1 METSRDDFII
11 AVRSAFLKKGAA
23 QRFSLFV
30 LIIISII
37 LLSLEYFKTKPL
49 NIIRSISKD
58 IIYRGSFIISLPFK
72 SLDRGYKTVKTH
84 FTFYDDYK
92 NLKNEL
98 YILKAQQLNKESEIV
113 FLRMQNRELKLVIA
127 EDLQRNE
134 NNVIAKVILDKQS
147 PFLKSIVLNKG
158 TKSNL
163 KKGMAVLHKKNMVGR
178 IVEVNYLSSRVLLI
192 NDLNSKIPVKI
203 QPSGENA
210 IMSGEG
216 NNLASLDFLPKLS
229 TIEEENIVFTSGS
242 DGVFDD
248 GIPIGKI
255 TEIEGKFYV
264 EFFSDL
270 NQINFVT
277 VINNKKEDS

>member
-11 AVRSAFLKKGAA
+11 AIRSAFLQKGAA
-23 QRFSLFV
+23 QRFSLLV
-30 LIIISII
+30 LIIISVI
-37 LLSLEYFKTKPL
+37 LLSLDFYKAKPL
-49 NIIRSISKD
+49 NIFRSISKD

-84 FTFYDDYK
+84 FTFYDDYQ
-92 NLKNEL
+92 NLKKEL
-98 YILKAQQLNKESEIV
+98 YILKAQQSEIEFLKMQNKELKIV
-113 FLRMQNRELKLVIA
+113 ITDVLHTDIK
-127 EDLQRNE
+127 
-134 NNVIAKVILDKQS
+134 NVIAKVILDKKS
-147 PFLKSIVLNKG
+147 PFLKSIILNKG
-158 TKSNL
+158 TNSNL

-178 IVEVNYLSSRVLLI
+178 IVEVNYLSSRVLLV

-210 IMSGEG
+210 IISGEG

-229 TIEEENIVFTSGS
+229 TIEKENIVFTSGS

-264 EFFSDL
+264 KFFSDL

-277 VINNKKEDS
+277 VINNKKEDN

>member
-11 AVRSAFLKKGAA
+11 AIRSAFLRKGAA
-23 QRFSLFV
+23 QRFSLLA
-30 LIIISII
+30 LIVISII
-37 LLSLEYFKTKPL
+37 LLSLDFYKAKPL
-49 NIIRSISKD
+49 NIFRSISKD
-58 IIYRGSFIISLPFK
+58 IVYRGSFIISLPFK

-84 FTFYDDYK
+84 FTFYDDYQ

-98 YILKAQQLNKESEIV
+98 YILKAQQSEIEFLKMQNKELKIV
-113 FLRMQNRELKLVIA
+113 ISDVLHTNIK
-127 EDLQRNE
+127 
-134 NNVIAKVILDKQS
+134 NVIAKVILDKQS
-147 PFLKSIVLNKG
+147 PFLKSIILNKG
-158 TKSNL
+158 TNSNL

-255 TEIEGKFYV
+255 TEIEEKFYV

-270 NQINFVT
+270 NQINFAT
-277 VINNKKEDS
+277 VINNKKEDN

>member
-11 AVRSAFLKKGAA
+11 AIRSAFLQKGAA
-23 QRFSLFV
+23 QRFSLLV
-30 LIIISII
+30 LIIISVI
-37 LLSLEYFKTKPL
+37 LLSFDFYKVKPL
-49 NIIRSISKD
+49 NIFRSISKD

-84 FTFYDDYK
+84 FTFYDDYQ

-98 YILKAQQLNKESEIV
+98 YILKAQQSEIKFLKMQNKELKIV
-113 FLRMQNRELKLVIA
+113 ISDVLHTNTK
-127 EDLQRNE
+127 
-134 NNVIAKVILDKQS
+134 NVIAKVILDKQS
-147 PFLKSIVLNKG
+147 PFLKSIILNKG
-158 TKSNL
+158 TNSNL

-178 IVEVNYLSSRVLLI
+178 IVEVNYLSSRVLLV

-203 QPSGENA
+203 QPNGENA

-229 TIEEENIVFTSGS
+229 TIEKENIVFTSGS
-242 DGVFDD
+242 GGVFDD

-264 EFFSDL
+264 KFFSDL

-277 VINNKKEDS
+277 VINNKKEDN

>member
-1 METSRDDFII
+1 MAASRDDFII
-11 AVRSAFLKKGAA
+11 AIRSAFLQKGAA
-23 QRFSLFV
+23 QRFSLLA
-30 LIIISII
+30 LIIISVI
-37 LLSLEYFKTKPL
+37 LLSLDFYKAKPL
-49 NIIRSISKD
+49 NIFRSISKD

-84 FTFYDDYK
+84 FTFYDDYQ

-98 YILKAQQLNKESEIV
+98 YILKAQQSEIEFLKMQNKELKIV
-113 FLRMQNRELKLVIA
+113 ISDVLHTNIK
-127 EDLQRNE
+127 
-134 NNVIAKVILDKQS
+134 NVIAKVILDKQS
-147 PFLKSIVLNKG
+147 PFLKSIILNKG
-158 TKSNL
+158 TNSNL

-178 IVEVNYLSSRVLLI
+178 IVEVNYLSSRVLLV

-210 IMSGEG
+210 IMKGEG

-229 TIEEENIVFTSGS
+229 TIEEKNIVFTSGS

-277 VINNKKEDS
+277 VINNKKEDN

>member
-11 AVRSAFLKKGAA
+11 AIRSAFLQKGAA
-23 QRFSLFV
+23 QRFSLLV
-30 LIIISII
+30 LIIISVI
-37 LLSLEYFKTKPL
+37 LLSLDFYKAKPL
-49 NIIRSISKD
+49 NIFRSISKD

-84 FTFYDDYK
+84 FTFYDDYQ

-98 YILKAQQLNKESEIV
+98 YILKAQQSEIEFLKMQNKELKIV
-113 FLRMQNRELKLVIA
+113 ISDVLHTNTK
-127 EDLQRNE
+127 
-134 NNVIAKVILDKQS
+134 NVIAKVILDKQS
-147 PFLKSIVLNKG
+147 PFLKSIILNKG
-158 TKSNL
+158 TNSNL

-178 IVEVNYLSSRVLLI
+178 IVEVNYLSSRVLLV

-277 VINNKKEDS
+277 VINNKKEDN

>member
-11 AVRSAFLKKGAA
+11 AIRSAFLQKGAA
-23 QRFSLFV
+23 QRFSLLA
-30 LIIISII
+30 LIIISVI
-37 LLSLEYFKTKPL
+37 LLSLDFYKAKPL
-49 NIIRSISKD
+49 NIFRSISKD

-84 FTFYDDYK
+84 FTLYDDYQ

-98 YILKAQQLNKESEIV
+98 YILKAQQSEIEFLKMQNKELKIV
-113 FLRMQNRELKLVIA
+113 ISDVLHTNIK
-127 EDLQRNE
+127 
-134 NNVIAKVILDKQS
+134 NVIAKVILDKQS
-147 PFLKSIVLNKG
+147 PFLKSIILNKG
-158 TKSNL
+158 TNSNL

-229 TIEEENIVFTSGS
+229 TIEKENIVFTSGS
-242 DGVFDD
+242 GGVFDD

-277 VINNKKEDS
+277 VINNKKEDN

>member
-11 AVRSAFLKKGAA
+11 AIRSAFLQKGAA
-23 QRFSLFV
+23 QRFSLLA
-30 LIIISII
+30 LIIISVI
-37 LLSLEYFKTKPL
+37 LLSFDFYKVKPL
-49 NIIRSISKD
+49 NIFRSISKD

-84 FTFYDDYK
+84 FTFYYDYQ

-98 YILKAQQLNKESEIV
+98 YILKAQQSEIEFLKMQNKELKIV
-113 FLRMQNRELKLVIA
+113 ILDVLHIDTK
-127 EDLQRNE
+127 
-134 NNVIAKVILDKQS
+134 NVIAKVILDKQS
-147 PFLKSIVLNKG
+147 PFLKSIILNKG
-158 TKSNL
+158 TNSNL

-178 IVEVNYLSSRVLLI
+178 IVEVNYLSSRVLLV

-277 VINNKKEDS
+277 VINNKKEDN

>member
-11 AVRSAFLKKGAA
+11 AIRSAFLQKGAA
-23 QRFSLFV
+23 QRFSLLV
-30 LIIISII
+30 LIIISVI
-37 LLSLEYFKTKPL
+37 LLSLDFYKAKPL
-49 NIIRSISKD
+49 NIFRSISKD

-84 FTFYDDYK
+84 FTFYDDYQ

-98 YILKAQQLNKESEIV
+98 YILKAQQSEIEFLKMQNKELKIV
-113 FLRMQNRELKLVIA
+113 ISDVLHTNIK
-127 EDLQRNE
+127 
-134 NNVIAKVILDKQS
+134 NVIAKVILDKQS

-163 KKGMAVLHKKNMVGR
+163 KKGMAVLHKNNMIGR
-178 IVEVNYLSSRVLLI
+178 TVEVNYLSSRVLLI

-277 VINNKKEDS
+277 VINNKKEDN

>member
-11 AVRSAFLKKGAA
+11 AIRSAFLQKGAA
-23 QRFSLFV
+23 QRFSLLA
-30 LIIISII
+30 LIIISVI
-37 LLSLEYFKTKPL
+37 LLSFDFYKVKPL
-49 NIIRSISKD
+49 NIFRSISKD

-72 SLDRGYKTVKTH
+72 SLDRGYKTAKTH
-84 FTFYDDYK
+84 FTFYDDYQ
-92 NLKNEL
+92 NLKKEL
-98 YILKAQQLNKESEIV
+98 YILKAQQSEIEFLKMQNKELKIV
-113 FLRMQNRELKLVIA
+113 ISDILHTNKK
-127 EDLQRNE
+127 
-134 NNVIAKVILDKQS
+134 NVIAKVILDKQS
-147 PFLKSIVLNKG
+147 PFLKSIILNKG
-158 TKSNL
+158 TNSNL

-178 IVEVNYLSSRVLLI
+178 IVEVNYLSSRVLLV

-264 EFFSDL
+264 KFFSDL

-277 VINNKKEDS
+277 VINNKKEDN

>member
-11 AVRSAFLKKGAA
+11 AIRSAFLQKGAA
-23 QRFSLFV
+23 QRFSLLV
-30 LIIISII
+30 LIIISVI
-37 LLSLEYFKTKPL
+37 LLSFDFYKVKPL
-49 NIIRSISKD
+49 NIFRSISKD

-84 FTFYDDYK
+84 FTFYDDYQ

-98 YILKAQQLNKESEIV
+98 YILKAQQSEIEFLKMQNKELKIV
-113 FLRMQNRELKLVIA
+113 ISDVLHTNIK
-127 EDLQRNE
+127 
-134 NNVIAKVILDKQS
+134 NVIAKVILDKQS
-147 PFLKSIVLNKG
+147 PFLKSIILNKG
-158 TKSNL
+158 TNSNL
-163 KKGMAVLHKKNMVGR
+163 KKGMAVLHKRNMVGR

-229 TIEEENIVFTSGS
+229 TIEEKNIVFTSGS

-277 VINNKKEDS
+277 VINNKKEDN

>member
-11 AVRSAFLKKGAA
+11 AIRSAFLQKGAA
-23 QRFSLFV
+23 QRFSLLV
-30 LIIISII
+30 LIIISVI
-37 LLSLEYFKTKPL
+37 LLSLDFYKAKPL
-49 NIIRSISKD
+49 NIFRSISKD

-84 FTFYDDYK
+84 FTFYDDYQ

-98 YILKAQQLNKESEIV
+98 YILKAQQSEIEFLKMQNKELKIV
-113 FLRMQNRELKLVIA
+113 ISDVLHTNIK
-127 EDLQRNE
+127 
-134 NNVIAKVILDKQS
+134 NVIAKVILDKQS
-147 PFLKSIVLNKG
+147 PFLKSIILNKG
-158 TKSNL
+158 TNSNL

-255 TEIEGKFYV
+255 TEIEEKLYV
-264 EFFSDL
+264 KFFSDL

-277 VINNKKEDS
+277 VINNKKEDN

>member
-11 AVRSAFLKKGAA
+11 AIRSAFLQKGAA
-23 QRFSLFV
+23 QRFSLLV
-30 LIIISII
+30 LIIISVI
-37 LLSLEYFKTKPL
+37 LLSLDFYKAKPL
-49 NIIRSISKD
+49 NIFRSISKD

-84 FTFYDDYK
+84 FTFYDDYQ

-98 YILKAQQLNKESEIV
+98 YILKAQQSEIEFLKMQNKELKIV
-113 FLRMQNRELKLVIA
+113 ISDVLHTNIK
-127 EDLQRNE
+127 
-134 NNVIAKVILDKQS
+134 NVIAKVILDKQS
-147 PFLKSIVLNKG
+147 PFLKSIILNKG
-158 TKSNL
+158 TNSNL

-229 TIEEENIVFTSGS
+229 TIEEKNIVFTSGS

-277 VINNKKEDS
+277 VINNKKEDN

>member
-11 AVRSAFLKKGAA
+11 AIRSAFLQKGAA
-23 QRFSLFV
+23 QRFSLLV
-30 LIIISII
+30 LIIISVI
-37 LLSLEYFKTKPL
+37 LLSLDFYKIKPL
-49 NIIRSISKD
+49 NIFRSISKD

-72 SLDRGYKTVKTH
+72 SLDRGYITIKNH
-84 FTFYDDYK
+84 FSFYNEYE

-98 YILKAQQLNKESEIV
+98 YILKVQQLNKENEIE

-147 PFLKSIVLNKG
+147 PFLRSIILNKG
-158 TKSNL
+158 TNSNL

-242 DGVFDD
+242 DRVFDE

-255 TEIEGKFYV
+255 TEIEEKFYV

-270 NQINFVT
+270 NQINFAT
-277 VINNKKEDS
+277 VINNKKEDN

>member
-11 AVRSAFLKKGAA
+11 AIRSAFLQKGAA
-23 QRFSLFV
+23 QRFSLLV
-30 LIIISII
+30 LIIISVI
-37 LLSLEYFKTKPL
+37 LLSFDFYKVKPL
-49 NIIRSISKD
+49 NIFRSISKD

-84 FTFYDDYK
+84 FTFYYDYQ

-98 YILKAQQLNKESEIV
+98 YILKAQQSEIEFLKMQNKELKIV
-113 FLRMQNRELKLVIA
+113 ISDVLHTNRK
-127 EDLQRNE
+127 
-134 NNVIAKVILDKQS
+134 NVIAKVILDKQS
-147 PFLKSIVLNKG
+147 PFLKSIILNKG
-158 TKSNL
+158 TNSNL

-178 IVEVNYLSSRVLLI
+178 IVEVNYLSSRVLLV

-277 VINNKKEDS
+277 VINNKKEDN

>member
-11 AVRSAFLKKGAA
+11 AIRSAFLQKGAA
-23 QRFSLFV
+23 QRFSLLV

-37 LLSLEYFKTKPL
+37 LLSLDFYKAKPL
-49 NIIRSISKD
+49 NIFRSISKD

-84 FTFYDDYK
+84 FTFYDDYQ

-98 YILKAQQLNKESEIV
+98 YILKAQQSEIEFLKMQNKELKIV
-113 FLRMQNRELKLVIA
+113 ISDILHTNKK
-127 EDLQRNE
+127 
-134 NNVIAKVILDKQS
+134 NVIAKVILDKQS
-147 PFLKSIVLNKG
+147 PFLKSIILNKG
-158 TKSNL
+158 TNSNL

-178 IVEVNYLSSRVLLI
+178 IVEVNYLSSRVLLV

-210 IMSGEG
+210 IMSGKG

-229 TIEEENIVFTSGS
+229 TIEEKNIVFTSGS

-264 EFFSDL
+264 KFFSDL

-277 VINNKKEDS
+277 VINNKKEDN

>member
-11 AVRSAFLKKGAA
+11 AIRSAFLQKGAA
-23 QRFSLFV
+23 QRFSLLV
-30 LIIISII
+30 LIIISVI
-37 LLSLEYFKTKPL
+37 LLSFDFYKVKPL
-49 NIIRSISKD
+49 NIFRSISKD

-84 FTFYDDYK
+84 FTFYDDYQ

-98 YILKAQQLNKESEIV
+98 YILKAQQSEIEFLKMQNKELKIV
-113 FLRMQNRELKLVIA
+113 ILDVLHTNIK
-127 EDLQRNE
+127 
-134 NNVIAKVILDKQS
+134 NVIAKVILDKQS
-147 PFLKSIVLNKG
+147 PFLKSIILNKG
-158 TKSNL
+158 TNSNL

-178 IVEVNYLSSRVLLI
+178 IVEVNYLSSRVLLV

-264 EFFSDL
+264 KFFSDL

-277 VINNKKEDS
+277 VINNKKEDN

>member
-11 AVRSAFLKKGAA
+11 AIRSAFLQKGAA
-23 QRFSLFV
+23 QRFSLLV
-30 LIIISII
+30 LIIISVI
-37 LLSLEYFKTKPL
+37 LLSLDFYKAKPL
-49 NIIRSISKD
+49 NIFRSISKD

-84 FTFYDDYK
+84 FTFYDDYQ

-98 YILKAQQLNKESEIV
+98 YILKAQQSEIEFLKMQNKELKIV
-113 FLRMQNRELKLVIA
+113 ISDVLHTNTK
-127 EDLQRNE
+127 
-134 NNVIAKVILDKQS
+134 NVIAKVILDKQS
-147 PFLKSIVLNKG
+147 PFLKSIILNKG
-158 TKSNL
+158 TNSNL

-264 EFFSDL
+264 KFFSDL

-277 VINNKKEDS
+277 VINNKKEDN

>member
-11 AVRSAFLKKGAA
+11 AIRSAFLQKGAA
-23 QRFSLFV
+23 QRFSLLV
-30 LIIISII
+30 LIIISVI
-37 LLSLEYFKTKPL
+37 LLSLDFYKAKPL
-49 NIIRSISKD
+49 NIFRSISKD

-84 FTFYDDYK
+84 FTFYDDYQ

-98 YILKAQQLNKESEIV
+98 YILKAQQSEIEFLKMQNKELKIV
-113 FLRMQNRELKLVIA
+113 ISDVLHTNTK
-127 EDLQRNE
+127 
-134 NNVIAKVILDKQS
+134 NVIAKVILDKQS
-147 PFLKSIVLNKG
+147 PFLKSIILNKG
-158 TKSNL
+158 TNSNL

-277 VINNKKEDS
+277 VINNKKEDN

>member
-11 AVRSAFLKKGAA
+11 AIRSAFLQKGAA
-23 QRFSLFV
+23 QRFSLLA
-30 LIIISII
+30 LIIISVI
-37 LLSLEYFKTKPL
+37 LLSLDFYKAKPL
-49 NIIRSISKD
+49 NIFRSISKD

-84 FTFYDDYK
+84 FTFYDDYQ

-98 YILKAQQLNKESEIV
+98 YILKAQQSEIEFLKMQNKELKIV
-113 FLRMQNRELKLVIA
+113 ISDILHTNKK
-127 EDLQRNE
+127 
-134 NNVIAKVILDKQS
+134 NVIAKVILDKQS
-147 PFLKSIVLNKG
+147 PFLKSIILNKG
-158 TKSNL
+158 TNSNL

-178 IVEVNYLSSRVLLI
+178 IVEVNYLSSRVLLV

-210 IMSGEG
+210 IISGEG

-264 EFFSDL
+264 KFFSDL

-277 VINNKKEDS
+277 VINNKKEDN

>member
-11 AVRSAFLKKGAA
+11 AIRSAFLQKGAA
-23 QRFSLFV
+23 QRFSLLA
-30 LIIISII
+30 LIIISVI
-37 LLSLEYFKTKPL
+37 LLSLDFYKAKPI

-84 FTFYDDYK
+84 FTFYYDYQ

-98 YILKAQQLNKESEIV
+98 YILKAQQSEIEFLKMQNKELKIV
-113 FLRMQNRELKLVIA
+113 ISDVLHTNRK
-127 EDLQRNE
+127 
-134 NNVIAKVILDKQS
+134 NVIAKVILDKKS
-147 PFLKSIVLNKG
+147 PFLKSIILNKG
-158 TKSNL
+158 TNSNL

-178 IVEVNYLSSRVLLI
+178 IVEVNYLSSRVLLV

-203 QPSGENA
+203 QPSGEIA

-229 TIEEENIVFTSGS
+229 TIEEKNIVFTSGS

-264 EFFSDL
+264 KFFSDL

-277 VINNKKEDS
+277 VINNKKENN

>member
-11 AVRSAFLKKGAA
+11 AIRSAFLQKGAA
-23 QRFSLFV
+23 QRFSLLV
-30 LIIISII
+30 LIIISVI
-37 LLSLEYFKTKPL
+37 LLSLDFYKVKPL
-49 NIIRSISKD
+49 NIFRSISKD

-72 SLDRGYKTVKTH
+72 SLDRGYITIKNH
-84 FTFYDDYK
+84 FSFYNEYE

-98 YILKAQQLNKESEIV
+98 YILKAQQLNKESEIE

-147 PFLKSIVLNKG
+147 PFLKSIILNKG
-158 TKSNL
+158 TNSNL

-248 GIPIGKI
+248 GISIGKI
-255 TEIEGKFYV
+255 TEIEEKFYV

-277 VINNKKEDS
+277 VINNKKEDN

>member
-11 AVRSAFLKKGAA
+11 AIRSAFLQKGAA
-23 QRFSLFV
+23 QRFSLLV
-30 LIIISII
+30 LIIISVI
-37 LLSLEYFKTKPL
+37 LLSLDFYKAKPL
-49 NIIRSISKD
+49 NIFRSISKD

-84 FTFYDDYK
+84 FTLYDDYQ

-98 YILKAQQLNKESEIV
+98 YILKAQQSEIEFLKMQNKELKIV
-113 FLRMQNRELKLVIA
+113 ISDILHTNKK
-127 EDLQRNE
+127 
-134 NNVIAKVILDKQS
+134 NVIAKVILDKQS
-147 PFLKSIVLNKG
+147 PFLKSIILNKG
-158 TKSNL
+158 TNSNL

-178 IVEVNYLSSRVLLI
+178 IVEVNYLSSRALLI

-264 EFFSDL
+264 KFFSDL

-277 VINNKKEDS
+277 VINNKKEDN

>member
-11 AVRSAFLKKGAA
+11 AIRSAFLQKGAA
-23 QRFSLFV
+23 QRFSLLV
-30 LIIISII
+30 LIIISVI
-37 LLSLEYFKTKPL
+37 LLSLDFYKVKPL
-49 NIIRSISKD
+49 NIFRSISKD

-72 SLDRGYKTVKTH
+72 SLDRGYITIKNH
-84 FTFYDDYK
+84 FSFYNEYE

-98 YILKAQQLNKESEIV
+98 YIFKAQQLNKESEIE

-158 TKSNL
+158 TKYNL
-163 KKGMAVLHKKNMVGR
+163 KKGMAVLHKNNMIGR

-242 DGVFDD
+242 DGVFDE
-248 GIPIGKI
+248 GIAIGKI
-255 TEIEGKFYV
+255 TEIEGNFYV

-270 NQINFVT
+270 NQINFAT
-277 VINNKKEDS
+277 VINNKKEDN

>member
-11 AVRSAFLKKGAA
+11 AIRSAFLQKGAA
-23 QRFSLFV
+23 QRFSLLV
-30 LIIISII
+30 LIIISVI
-37 LLSLEYFKTKPL
+37 LLSLDFYKAKPL
-49 NIIRSISKD
+49 NIFRSISKD

-84 FTFYDDYK
+84 FTFYDDYQ

-98 YILKAQQLNKESEIV
+98 YILKAQQNEIEFLKMQNKELKIV
-113 FLRMQNRELKLVIA
+113 ISDVLHTNIK
-127 EDLQRNE
+127 
-134 NNVIAKVILDKQS
+134 NVIAKVILDKQS
-147 PFLKSIVLNKG
+147 PFLKSIILNKG
-158 TKSNL
+158 TNSNL

-242 DGVFDD
+242 DGIFDD
-248 GIPIGKI
+248 GISIGKI

-277 VINNKKEDS
+277 VINNKKEDN

>member
-11 AVRSAFLKKGAA
+11 AIRSAFLQKGAA
-23 QRFSLFV
+23 QRFSLLV
-30 LIIISII
+30 LIIISVI
-37 LLSLEYFKTKPL
+37 LLSLDFYKAKPL
-49 NIIRSISKD
+49 NIFRSISKD

-84 FTFYDDYK
+84 FTFYDDYQ
-92 NLKNEL
+92 NLKKEL
-98 YILKAQQLNKESEIV
+98 YILKAQQSEIEFLKMQNKELKIV
-113 FLRMQNRELKLVIA
+113 ISDVLHTNIK
-127 EDLQRNE
+127 
-134 NNVIAKVILDKQS
+134 NVIAKVILDKQS
-147 PFLKSIVLNKG
+147 PFLKSIILNKG
-158 TKSNL
+158 TNSNL

-178 IVEVNYLSSRVLLI
+178 IVEVNYLSSRVLLV

-210 IMSGEG
+210 IISGEG

-277 VINNKKEDS
+277 VINNKKEDN

>member
-11 AVRSAFLKKGAA
+11 AIRSAFLQKGAA
-23 QRFSLFV
+23 QRFSLLV
-30 LIIISII
+30 LIIISVI
-37 LLSLEYFKTKPL
+37 LLSLDFYKAKPL
-49 NIIRSISKD
+49 NIFRSISKD

-84 FTFYDDYK
+84 FTFYDDYQ

-98 YILKAQQLNKESEIV
+98 YILKAQQSEIEFLKMQNKELKIV
-113 FLRMQNRELKLVIA
+113 ISDVLHTNIK
-127 EDLQRNE
+127 
-134 NNVIAKVILDKQS
+134 NVIAKVILDKQS
-147 PFLKSIVLNKG
+147 PFLKSIILNKG
-158 TKSNL
+158 TNSNL

-178 IVEVNYLSSRVLLI
+178 IVEVNYLSSRVLLV

-229 TIEEENIVFTSGS
+229 TIEEKNIVFTSGS

-264 EFFSDL
+264 DFFSDL

-277 VINNKKEDS
+277 VINNKKEDN

>member
-11 AVRSAFLKKGAA
+11 AIRSAFLQKGAA
-23 QRFSLFV
+23 QRFSLLV
-30 LIIISII
+30 LIIISVI
-37 LLSLEYFKTKPL
+37 LLSLDFYKAKPL
-49 NIIRSISKD
+49 NIFRSISKD

-84 FTFYDDYK
+84 FTFYDDYQ

-98 YILKAQQLNKESEIV
+98 YILKAQQSEIEFLKMQNKELKIV
-113 FLRMQNRELKLVIA
+113 ISDVLYTNIK
-127 EDLQRNE
+127 
-134 NNVIAKVILDKQS
+134 NVIAKVILDKQS
-147 PFLKSIVLNKG
+147 PFLKSIILNKG
-158 TKSNL
+158 TNSNL

-178 IVEVNYLSSRVLLI
+178 IVEVNYLSSRVLLV

-277 VINNKKEDS
+277 VINNKKEDN

>member
-11 AVRSAFLKKGAA
+11 AIRSAFLQKGVA
-23 QRFSLFV
+23 QRFSLLV
-30 LIIISII
+30 LIIISVI
-37 LLSLEYFKTKPL
+37 LLSLDFYKVKPL
-49 NIIRSISKD
+49 NIFRSISKD

-72 SLDRGYKTVKTH
+72 YLDHGYKTVKTH
-84 FTFYDDYK
+84 FTFYDDYQ

-98 YILKAQQLNKESEIV
+98 YILKAQQLNKESEIE

-248 GIPIGKI
+248 GISIGKI
-255 TEIEGKFYV
+255 TEIEEKFYV

-270 NQINFVT
+270 NQMNFVT
-277 VINNKKEDS
+277 VINNKKEDN

>member
-11 AVRSAFLKKGAA
+11 AIRSAFLQKGAA
-23 QRFSLFV
+23 QRFSLLV
-30 LIIISII
+30 LIIISVI
-37 LLSLEYFKTKPL
+37 LLSLDFYKAKPL
-49 NIIRSISKD
+49 NIFRSISKD

-84 FTFYDDYK
+84 FTFYDDYQ
-92 NLKNEL
+92 NLKKEL
-98 YILKAQQLNKESEIV
+98 YILKAQQSEIEFLKMQNKELKIV
-113 FLRMQNRELKLVIA
+113 ISDVLHTNIK
-127 EDLQRNE
+127 
-134 NNVIAKVILDKQS
+134 NVIAKVILDKQS
-147 PFLKSIVLNKG
+147 PFLKSIILNKG
-158 TKSNL
+158 TNSNL

-178 IVEVNYLSSRVLLI
+178 IVEVNYLSSRALLI

-264 EFFSDL
+264 KFFSDL

-277 VINNKKEDS
+277 VINNKKEDN

>member
-11 AVRSAFLKKGAA
+11 AIRSAFLQKGAA
-23 QRFSLFV
+23 QRFSLLV
-30 LIIISII
+30 LIIISVI
-37 LLSLEYFKTKPL
+37 LLSLDFYKAKPL
-49 NIIRSISKD
+49 NIFRSISKD

-84 FTFYDDYK
+84 FTFYDDYQ

-98 YILKAQQLNKESEIV
+98 YILKAQQSEIEFLKMQNKELKIV
-113 FLRMQNRELKLVIA
+113 ISDVLHTNIK
-127 EDLQRNE
+127 
-134 NNVIAKVILDKQS
+134 NVIAKVILDKQS
-147 PFLKSIVLNKG
+147 PFLKSIILNKG
-158 TKSNL
+158 TNSNL

-178 IVEVNYLSSRVLLI
+178 IVEVNYLSSRALLI

-255 TEIEGKFYV
+255 TEIEEKFYV
-264 EFFSDL
+264 KFFSDL

-277 VINNKKEDS
+277 VINNKKEDN

>member
-11 AVRSAFLKKGAA
+11 AIRSAFLQKGAA
-23 QRFSLFV
+23 QRFSLLV
-30 LIIISII
+30 LIIISVI
-37 LLSLEYFKTKPL
+37 LLSFDFYKVKPL
-49 NIIRSISKD
+49 NIFRSISKD

-84 FTFYDDYK
+84 FTFYYDYQ

-98 YILKAQQLNKESEIV
+98 YILKAQQSEIEFLKMQNKELKIV
-113 FLRMQNRELKLVIA
+113 ISDVLHTNRK
-127 EDLQRNE
+127 
-134 NNVIAKVILDKQS
+134 NVIAKVILDKQS
-147 PFLKSIVLNKG
+147 PFLKSIILNKG
-158 TKSNL
+158 TNSNL

-178 IVEVNYLSSRVLLI
+178 IVEVNYLSSRALLI

-277 VINNKKEDS
+277 VINNKKENN

>member
-11 AVRSAFLKKGAA
+11 AIRSAFLQKGAA
-23 QRFSLFV
+23 QRFSLLV
-30 LIIISII
+30 LIIISVI
-37 LLSLEYFKTKPL
+37 LLSLDFYKAKPL

-72 SLDRGYKTVKTH
+72 SLDRGYKIVKTH
-84 FTFYDDYK
+84 FTFYDDYQ

-98 YILKAQQLNKESEIV
+98 YILKAQQSEIEFLKMQNKELKIV
-113 FLRMQNRELKLVIA
+113 ISDVLHTNIK
-127 EDLQRNE
+127 
-134 NNVIAKVILDKQS
+134 NVIAKVILDKQS

-277 VINNKKEDS
+277 VINNKKEDN

>member
-11 AVRSAFLKKGAA
+11 AIRSAFLQKGAA
-23 QRFSLFV
+23 QRFSLLV
-30 LIIISII
+30 LIIISVI
-37 LLSLEYFKTKPL
+37 LLSFDFYKVKPL
-49 NIIRSISKD
+49 NIFRSISKD

-84 FTFYDDYK
+84 FTFYDDYQ

-98 YILKAQQLNKESEIV
+98 YILKAQQSEIEFLKMQNKELKIV
-113 FLRMQNRELKLVIA
+113 ISDVLHTNIK
-127 EDLQRNE
+127 
-134 NNVIAKVILDKQS
+134 NVIAKVILDKQS
-147 PFLKSIVLNKG
+147 PFLKSIILNKG
-158 TKSNL
+158 TNSNL

-178 IVEVNYLSSRVLLI
+178 IVEVNYLSSRVLLV

-229 TIEEENIVFTSGS
+229 TIEEKNIVFTSGS

-277 VINNKKEDS
+277 VINNKKEDN

>member
-11 AVRSAFLKKGAA
+11 AIRSAFLQKGAA
-23 QRFSLFV
+23 QRFSLLV
-30 LIIISII
+30 LIIISVI
-37 LLSLEYFKTKPL
+37 LLSLDFYKAKPL
-49 NIIRSISKD
+49 NIFRSISKD

-84 FTFYDDYK
+84 FTFYDDYQ

-98 YILKAQQLNKESEIV
+98 YILKAQQSEIEFLKMQNKELKIV
-113 FLRMQNRELKLVIA
+113 ITDVLHTDIK
-127 EDLQRNE
+127 
-134 NNVIAKVILDKQS
+134 NVIAKVILDKKS
-147 PFLKSIVLNKG
+147 PFLKSIILNKG
-158 TKSNL
+158 TNSNL

-264 EFFSDL
+264 KFFSDL

-277 VINNKKEDS
+277 VINNKKEDN